1 MLFQDRHCD
10 GGSKRARAS
19 VCLQA
24 FISAVPR
31 GCVNVHTSLTN
42 AADLAATGQPFRGC
56 DRLRT
61 GRQLS
66 KGTTKERERERIRE
80 NEREKLLIIFL

>member
-1 MLFQDRHCD
+1 MLFRDHHRDD
-10 GGSKRARAS
+10 GSERVRAN

-24 FISAVPR
+24 FISVVPR
-31 GCVNVHTSLTN
+31 ERVNVRTSLTN
-42 AADLAATGQPFRGC
+42 AADPAAAGQPFRGC

-66 KGTTKERERERIRE
+66 KGTTRARE
-80 NEREKLLIIFL
+80 NERAY

>member
-1 MLFQDRHCD
+1 MHVVS
-10 GGSKRARAS
+10 GSSPRRWKRACEN

-24 FISAVPR
+24 FISAVLR
-31 GCVNVHTSLTN
+31 ERVNVRTSLTN
-42 AADLAATGQPFRGC
+42 AADPAAAGQPFRGC

-66 KGTTKERERERIRE
+66 KGTMRARE
-80 NEREKLLIIFL
+80 NERAY